1 MHCVPVVSLP
11 VRSPGASC
19 GHRAA
24 ALPLAPHQPP
34 LMCSARHI
42 NSSCP
47 QCRGQTRCSRPAS
60 LATICEFPCKPRAVR
75 RVLLSGRA
83 RRRTP
88 STAARGPCTL
98 VCGALKSPCAL
109 WPCAGV
115 LKTLGASYADAAQ
128 AERQSGQGV
137 MPCEDA
143 LPLLQSMLDRS
154 DEAPYAQWCAI

>member
-1 MHCVPVVSLP
+1 MHCVPVLSLP
-11 VRSPGASC
+11 VRSPGAPC

-24 ALPLAPHQPP
+24 ALPWAPHQPP
-34 LMCSARHI
+34 LMCRARRT
-42 NSSCP
+42 NASCP
-47 QCRGQTRCSRPAS
+47 PCRGQTRCSRPAS
-60 LATICEFPCKPRAVR
+60 LATVCSSPVSHVPCVG
-75 RVLLSGRA
+75 LSGRA

-98 VCGALKSPCAL
+98 GCGALKSPCAL

-143 LPLLQSMLDRS
+143 LPLLQSMLERS
-154 DEAPYAQWCAI
+154 DDALYAEWCAI